1 MMILMWKLK
10 RIVMKEINKKVAYCA
25 LVPNENNSI
34 TTYKTIIDKLFL
46 SIYFT
51 FYSLFSQYTIL
62 TIP

>member
-34 TTYKTIIDKLFL
+34 TLFTL
-46 SIYFT
+46 K
-51 FYSLFSQYTIL
+51 Q
-62 TIP
+62 